1 MMKTFPTVPL
11 LFLSALAILLVGAV
25 KATAAVTTGEKAPA
39 FTLKDTTGQEHSL
52 SDFAGKTVVLEWTN
66 ADCPFVKKFYDNGDM
81 QKMQEQLTGDDVV
94 WLQIVSSA
102 PGKQGYVTAEQG
114 EKLRQDKKVKST
126 AKLLDSDGT
135 VGKAYGAKTTP
146 HMFIIDDEGVV
157 VYQGAIDDKPSTNSA
172 DVAGANNYVLT
183 AFEEIKA
190 DKPVSNATT
199 KPYGCSVKY

>member
-1 MMKTFPTVPL
+1 MKTFPTIPL
-11 LFLSALAILLVGAV
+11 LFLTALAVMLVGAV

-39 FTLKDTTGQEHSL
+39 FTLKDTAGKEHSL
-52 SDFAGKTVVLEWTN
+52 SDFAGKKVVLEWTN
-66 ADCPFVKKFYDNGDM
+66 ADCPFVKKFYKNGDM
-81 QKMQEQLTGDDVV
+81 QKMQDQLTGEDVV

-102 PGKQGYVTAEQG
+102 PGKQGHITADEG
-114 EKLRQDKKVKST
+114 EKLREANGVKST
-126 AKLLDSDGT
+126 ATLLDPEGT

-146 HMFIIDDEGVV
+146 HMFVIDQEGVV
-157 VYQGAIDDKPSTNSA
+157 VYQGAIDDKASTNPA

-190 DKPVSNATT
+190 GKPVSNATT

>member
-1 MMKTFPTVPL
+1 MKTFPTIPL
-11 LFLSALAILLVGAV
+11 LFLSALAVFLVGAV

-39 FTLKDTTGQEHSL
+39 FTLKDTAGKEHSL

-66 ADCPFVKKFYDNGDM
+66 ADCPFVKKFYANGDM
-81 QKMQEQLTGDDVV
+81 QKMQGQLTGDDVI

-102 PGKQGYVTAEQG
+102 PGKQGHVTAEQG
-114 EKLRQDKKVKST
+114 EKLRQDQGVKST
-126 AKLLDSDGT
+126 AKLLDPDGT

-146 HMFIIDDEGVV
+146 HMFVIDKEGVV
-157 VYQGAIDDKPSTNSA
+157 VYQGAIDDKASTNSA

-190 DKPVSNATT
+190 GKPVSNGTT

>member
-1 MMKTFPTVPL
+1 MKTFPTIPL
-11 LFLSALAILLVGAV
+11 LLLSAVAVLLVGAV
-25 KATAAVTTGEKAPA
+25 KATAEVATGAKAPA

-66 ADCPFVKKFYDNGDM
+66 ADCPFVKKFYNNGDM
-81 QKMQEQLTGDDVV
+81 QKMQEQLTGEDVV

-102 PGKQGYVTAEQG
+102 PGKQGHVTAEQG
-114 EKLRQDKKVKST
+114 EKLRQDKNVKST
-126 AKLLDSDGT
+126 AKLLDPDGA

-146 HMFIIDDEGVV
+146 HMFVVDKEGVV
-157 VYQGAIDDKPSTNSA
+157 VYQGAIDDKASTSSS
-172 DVAGANNYVLT
+172 DIAGANNYVLT

-190 DKPVSNATT
+190 GKPVSNGTT